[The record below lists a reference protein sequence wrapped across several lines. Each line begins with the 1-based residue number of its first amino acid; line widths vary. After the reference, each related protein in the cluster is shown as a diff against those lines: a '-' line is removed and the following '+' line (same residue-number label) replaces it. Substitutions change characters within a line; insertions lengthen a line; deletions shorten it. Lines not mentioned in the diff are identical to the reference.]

1 MQIHNDSLKKELN
14 LAFPDSVSHQKIA
27 SILKDTTPVF
37 EEEEDNDTKMVFGV
51 DIDYKDLVLLSNE
64 ELQEKYKVEG
74 FWMQQIL
81 QQVVKFAKN
90 PDDFQL
96 YLFSHLSWIV
106 LFALPLIALYL
117 KLLYVRQKRPYVEHL
132 IYTLHLHTFIL
143 AIASFLFAYWLMQ
156 PEDHSS
162 STPLLITIL
171 LSSLYFIISIKN
183 VYKQG
188 LIKTLLKIF
197 IFLIGYCV
205 IITISFLPF
214 LGLNFLFF

>member
-1 MQIHNDSLKKELN
+1 
-14 LAFPDSVSHQKIA
+14 
-27 SILKDTTPVF
+27 
-37 EEEEDNDTKMVFGV
+37 MVFGV